1 MMLKKDVYSTEHE
14 YLVDL
19 MLCCKIRMQY
29 PKLCMFDT
37 IICALTSNLILFKT
51 KIVTLTLMLI

>member
-1 MMLKKDVYSTEHE
+1 MLKKDVYSTEHE

-37 IICALTSNLILFKT
+37 IICALTLKQKLSH
-51 KIVTLTLMLI
+51 